1 MNKGEYMNHSLF
13 DLLRRLDDA
22 KYSYTLSRV
31 RDDAVTVTVRFLG
44 ERTEVDVFEDGHMEV
59 SRFLGTEDVLGG
71 AELIYQ
77 IIDNNVFEDK
87 TYEEKYKEKKES

>member
-1 MNKGEYMNHSLF
+1 MNHSLF